1 MQTVQLVMCELSQDY
16 SLLELVIFRRLENSI
31 TVLSLK
37 FKLSIQMQYFSYDV
51 WEVNFCQ
58 HS

>member
-1 MQTVQLVMCELSQDY
+1 MQTVQLVMCELNQDY

-31 TVLSLK
+31 CVEFE